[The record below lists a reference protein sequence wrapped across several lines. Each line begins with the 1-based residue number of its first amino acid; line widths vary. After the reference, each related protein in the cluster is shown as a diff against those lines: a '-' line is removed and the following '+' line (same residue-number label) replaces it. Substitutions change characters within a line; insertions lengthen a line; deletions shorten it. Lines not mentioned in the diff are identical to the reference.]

1 MNVVN
6 DLAKWPVYGT
16 DEIDA
21 VVNVLKSGKVNY
33 WTGSECKLFEKEYAE
48 SIGCQYAV
56 SLMNGTVALE
66 LALIALDIKAGDEV
80 ITPSRTFMASTSC
93 IIARGAI
100 PVFAEVDRV
109 SQNVTAATIE
119 AAITPRTKAVIVVHH
134 AGWPCEMDKI
144 MELAKRRNLY
154 VIEDCAQAHGAMYKG
169 KAVGSWGH
177 VAAFSFCQDKII
189 TTGGEGGLLTTND
202 KTFWE
207 RAWSYKD
214 HGKDYDTVFHKQH
227 PPGFRWIHASFGSN
241 WRMTEMQAA
250 IGRLQLRKLP
260 EWTHIRTRC
269 AQAFNEAFA
278 KIAALR
284 ITPVPP
290 EVVHAHY
297 RYYMFVRSDELKP
310 DWNRDRIM
318 QEINKRGVIC
328 LSGGCPEVYLEKSF
342 DHTPYR
348 PAQRFPIAK
357 ELGETSLALLLH
369 PTLSESEIC
378 RVIEVV
384 TQVLR
389 EATEAVLKNR

>member
-6 DLAKWPVYGT
+6 DLAKWPVYSS
-16 DEIDA
+16 DEIEA

-33 WTGSECKLFEKEYAE
+33 WTGQECKLFEKEYAE
-48 SIGCQYAV
+48 SIGCQYAI

-66 LALIALDIKAGDEV
+66 LALIALDIKPGDEV

-100 PVFAEVDRV
+100 PVFAEVDRN
-109 SQNVTAATIE
+109 SQNVTAETIE
-119 AAITPRTKAVIVVHH
+119 AMITLKTKAVIVVHH

-144 MELAKRRNLY
+144 MAMAKRHNIY
-154 VIEDCAQAHGAMYKG
+154 VIEDCAQAHGAKYKG
-169 KAVGSWGH
+169 KAVGSWGD

-189 TTGGEGGLLTTND
+189 TTGGEGGLFTTNN

-214 HGKDYDTVFHKQH
+214 HGKDYDTVFNKSH

-260 EWTHIRTRC
+260 EWTRIRTHC
-269 AQAFNEAFA
+269 AHLFNEAFA
-278 KIAALR
+278 KIPALR
-284 ITPVPP
+284 VTAVPTGV
-290 EVVHAHY
+290 EHANY
-297 RYYMFVRSDELKP
+297 RYYMFMRLDQLKP
-310 DWNRDRIM
+310 EWSRDRVM
-318 QEINKRGVIC
+318 QEINKQGVVC

-342 DHTPYR
+342 DQTAYR

-369 PTLSESEIC
+369 PTLSESE
-378 RVIEVV
+378 VNHAIEVV
-384 TQVLR
+384 TKMLQQ
-389 EATEAVLKNR
+389 ASKGS